1 MTGISIGGWMLFQ
14 DMWAYFIE
22 RSQDFTTALSQH
34 LQITFTALAI
44 AVILG
49 VLFGILGSRVGWLRK
64 FLLNAGKIGN
74 TFPTLAVLALALP
87 LLGIGRPPT
96 ILALTFIGTLP
107 VLINTLIGIEQVDAN
122 MKEAARGMGMR
133 DIEVL
138 FKVELPV
145 AIAVIMAGIR
155 TSAVVI
161 VASTTFGGFIGAG
174 GLGDLILRGHQL
186 NRDHV
191 MLLGAIPATILAFYF
206 EEAFGRLETWVTPKG
221 LKIGTSQRKAGG
233 LIGLLCVVA
242 AMPLLFGVLLPWET
256 QAVAGSDPVVLTG
269 LHAEYRTMGLPVLV
283 LGLVATLWP
292 RRGESGN
299 AWPITL
305 ITFGTAAAA
314 FVWLVFGLTT
324 KIQQTPSLGLVWLI
338 GAVLSIAVITGI
350 ELIISYYHFRATA
363 NVAKLR
369 TAAAP

>member
-1 MTGISIGGWMLFQ
+1 MLFQ
-14 DMWAYFIE
+14 EMWAYFIE

-49 VLFGILGSRVGWLRK
+49 ILFGILGSRIGWLRK
-64 FLLNAGKIGN
+64 VLLNVGKIGN

-107 VLINTLIGIEQVDAN
+107 VLINTLVGIEQVDAN

-186 NRDHV
+186 DRDHV

-221 LKIGTSQRKAGG
+221 LKIETTQRQSGG

-242 AMPLLFGVLLPWET
+242 AMPLLFGVLLPWEI
-256 QAVAGSDPVVLTG
+256 QSVAGGDSIVLTG
-269 LHAEYRTMGLPVLV
+269 LHAEYRSVGLPVLL
-283 LGLVATLWP
+283 LGLIATLWP
-292 RRGESGN
+292 RRGENGN
-299 AWPITL
+299 AWPSTL
-305 ITFGTAAAA
+305 ITFTAAAAA
-314 FVWLVFGLTT
+314 FVWLVIGLLT
-324 KIQQTPSLGLVWLI
+324 KIQQTPSIGLIWLI
-338 GAVLSIAVITGI
+338 IAVLSIAVIAGT
-350 ELIISYYHFRATA
+350 ELITSYYQFRAAADAT
-363 NVAKLR
+363 KLR
-369 TAAAP
+369 TVAS